1 MRNIKLCDKAVIWNV
16 TFSSLQRL
24 VSPGKLI
31 VKNKMDI
38 VDHVNEG
45 VVNVGLCIHFL

>member
-16 TFSSLQRL
+16 TFY
-24 VSPGKLI
+24 KLI

-45 VVNVGLCIHFL
+45 VVNVGLCIHFLWGSL

>member
-16 TFSSLQRL
+16 TFYK

-45 VVNVGLCIHFL
+45 VVNVGLCIHFLWGSL